1 MKERYLHE
9 FFIRTNT
16 QSRTQKI
23 VKSGMSPVIV
33 AQRAKMLLPKD
44 DGKLGESIAE
54 ELGINRYTVNLWIKK
69 YR

>member
-1 MKERYLHE
+1 
-9 FFIRTNT
+9 
-16 QSRTQKI
+16 
-23 VKSGMSPVIV
+23 MSPVIV

-44 DGKLGESIAE
+44 DGKSGESIAE